1 MVILCTQIMIFF
13 FFFGLFCFWYEL
25 TTSMHQGILRNTY
38 KQVEILKEQH
48 VSRDVLVSRESNI
61 QIFPVTQFC
70 KTDIV

>member
-1 MVILCTQIMIFF
+1 
-13 FFFGLFCFWYEL
+13 
-25 TTSMHQGILRNTY
+25 MHQGILRNTY